1 MNTLSER
8 FHRETMHMT
17 DAERAAVAA
26 RLGPE
31 AIRRATIL
39 RCPGPADLARYC
51 DPTVTITPAIR
62 LVSDALAWA
71 FRTPSARLMI
81 SLPPQQGKTVLATNW
96 FPLWCLQRDPDL
108 RILGASYSLEL
119 IESHNRTTR
128 NHVLTYGSGA
138 TDPLT
143 GTPLPDKLGFTTAR
157 DKSAA
162 NSWAISGHKGGMHVA
177 GVGGS
182 LTGRQ
187 GGLAILDDVYSG
199 LTDAASPAYRRRVW
213 EWYTG
218 TLLTRLG
225 PTSSL
230 VMVNT
235 RFHPQDLM
243 GELIRLDTEAVSR
256 GEKPIWRVINIPA
269 IAGPGIPDSLNRP
282 TSGPGRYL
290 VSTRGHTPQQW
301 EQRRAEVG
309 AHAWGTTYQGDP
321 KPAGS
326 TVFLQEWWD
335 HSRVHQLPPV
345 TSRLVSVD
353 PAETGAGDEAG
364 VLGLAM
370 GTDGRV
376 VVTDDRSGLMRSDEW
391 SRTATLLALETSAR
405 WLVYEAYV
413 ARHTYRDTLRTAW
426 RRVREQGLM
435 LLKTKGDVDVAVTRL
450 VRSGTGPSSGI
461 PMDQLRAEL
470 AEVAALPESV
480 RTLDALTPA
489 NPPWQLVAHRGPARM
504 GKRQRAAGAV
514 QAAETGRLV
523 ILGRLTELEDQSCS
537 WMEADSDSPDRMD
550 ALSNGYNEI
559 VQRGSRLVSAIAP
572 AARLSAG
579 HAAGEAPDAEA
590 VARRV
595 RARPR
600 PSSRVRIGA
609 PGSRR

>member
-1 MNTLSER
+1 MSDT
-8 FHRETMHMT
+8 
-17 DAERAAVAA
+17 ERAAVAA

-31 AIRRATIL
+31 AVRRATIL

-51 DPTVTITPAIR
+51 DSTFTITPAVR

-71 FRTPSARLMI
+71 FRTSSARLMI

-199 LTDAASPAYRRRVW
+199 LTDASSPAYRRRVW

-256 GEKPIWRVINIPA
+256 GENPIWRVINIPA
-269 IAGPGIPDSLNRP
+269 VAGPGIPDSLNRP

-326 TVFLQEWWD
+326 TVFQQEWWN
-335 HSRVHQLPPV
+335 HSRIHIEPPI
-345 TSRLVSVD
+345 TSRMVSVD
-353 PAETGAGDEAG
+353 PAETGEGDEAG
-364 VLGLAM
+364 ILALAM
-370 GTDGRV
+370 AADGRTI
-376 VVTDDRSGLMRSDEW
+376 VTHDRSGLMRSDAW
-391 SRTATLLALETSAR
+391 SRQATLLALELGAR
-405 WLVYEAYV
+405 WVVYEAYV
-413 ARHTYRDTLRTAW
+413 AGHTYRDTLRNAW
-426 RRVREQGLM
+426 TRVREQGLM
-435 LLKTKGDVDVAVTRL
+435 LLTTRGDIGAACTRL
-450 VRSGTGPSSGI
+450 IRDNRGPSAALTVT
-461 PMDQLRAEL
+461 QLEAEL
-470 AEVAALPESV
+470 REVAAI
-480 RTLDALTPA
+480 PA
-489 NPPWQLVAHRGPARM
+489 DRRHRDILSPTRPPWQLIPHRGPKGH

-523 ILGRLTELEDQSCS
+523 MLGEHSELEATSTS
-537 WMEADSDSPDRMD
+537 WLQTDNTSPDRMD
-550 ALSNGYNEI
+550 ALANGFNELT
-559 VQRGSRLVSAIAP
+559 QRGSRSVTAAAP
-572 AARLSAG
+572 AADK
-579 HAAGEAPDAEA
+579 AAGRAPDVPEA
-590 VARRV
+590 VAGMQ
-595 RARPR
+595 RARSARR
-600 PSSRVRIGA
+600 PGPYGRVRIGA